1 MKLDENLINER
12 LDQLKNG
19 VLNEYYVS
27 KEEFLEFRKVIVKR
41 EDFKHFRGIAQ
52 RGGAVVYHYIEV
64 PRS

>member
-1 MKLDENLINER
+1 MLNVDLINER

-27 KEEFLEFRKVIVKR
+27 KEEFLDFRKILVLR

-52 RGGAVVYHYIEV
+52 RGGAVIYHYLEA

>member
-1 MKLDENLINER
+1 MDENLINER